1 MHNFK
6 TIPHV
11 GFWIPS
17 VLEALEKRLPWTK
30 KAYRPSARVH
40 GRMPW
45 RRSINLTAL
54 HRTKP
59 KLEFEPQDAKVE
71 KEKQNHISDY
81 PLLATSCSGIK
92 TEGFFDFQHPHH
104 TCSVMLHVPHYR
116 HQLRWQWH
124 APQARRGPLHP
135 ERGTHWTRV
144 GDGRRRFQSHPV
156 CPNDIS
162 VKGSIEREG
171 GWCQNSSHNSLNV
184 SWLKKWHQKS
194 TGSNGQWIS
203 ELQTSHGW
211 LSRSSEWRAEPWSE
225 WPYFWAFGSRYTPL
239 WKTMDGSAQ
248 PVTVLTLSSN
258 LYAWK
263 DHIYSWISRAT
274 PGRKKTLIA
283 KASRHSM

>member
-92 TEGFFDFQHPHH
+92 TAGFSQSEESSLTSNTLTTPAVSCC
-104 TCSVMLHVPHYR
+104 TCR
-116 HQLRWQWH
+116 TT
-124 APQARRGPLHP
+124 
-135 ERGTHWTRV
+135 GTSSGGSGT
-144 GDGRRRFQSHPV
+144 RRRPAEVRCILSMGP
-156 CPNDIS
+156 
-162 VKGSIEREG
+162 IE
-171 GWCQNSSHNSLNV
+171 
-184 SWLKKWHQKS
+184 
-194 TGSNGQWIS
+194 
-203 ELQTSHGW
+203 HG
-211 LSRSSEWRAEPWSE
+211 
-225 WPYFWAFGSRYTPL
+225 
-239 WKTMDGSAQ
+239 
-248 PVTVLTLSSN
+248 
-258 LYAWK
+258 
-263 DHIYSWISRAT
+263 
-274 PGRKKTLIA
+274 
-283 KASRHSM
+283 